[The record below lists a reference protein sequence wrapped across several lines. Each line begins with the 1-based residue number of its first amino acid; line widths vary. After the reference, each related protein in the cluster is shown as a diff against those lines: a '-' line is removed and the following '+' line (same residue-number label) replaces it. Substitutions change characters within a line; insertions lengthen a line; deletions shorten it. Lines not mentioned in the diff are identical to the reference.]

1 MKGRMVV
8 SQDFKYILFD
18 GGANPEQLFDL
29 VNDPG
34 ELHPV
39 TYNPDFRDQLVA
51 HRNMLL
57 EWDSRI
63 DDSDFSPIGK
73 FPGE

>member
-1 MKGRMVV
+1 MVV
-8 SQDFKYILFD
+8 SPDFKYILFD
-18 GGANPEQLFDL
+18 GGANPEQLFDRAK
-29 VNDPG
+29 DPG

-39 TYNPDFRDQLVA
+39 TYNPHYREQLIA

-57 EWDSRI
+57 EWNNRI
-63 DDSDFSPIGK
+63 GDSDFNPVGK